1 MHIGVCRI
9 MLHLLESAS
18 LKDKRQVSRS
28 LSARIRNSFNVAVA
42 EVEDHELWQRLT
54 LAVCCV
60 STDSAHANEMISKVV
75 EFIEETR
82 RDLELLDYETEIMES
97 ESGLFVFQLKLAKK
111 LFYRSPVLLA
121 TDFVG
126 IVVRRA
132 L

>member
-1 MHIGVCRI
+1 
-9 MLHLLESAS
+9 MLHLPESAS

>member
-1 MHIGVCRI
+1 VHIGVCRI

-42 EVEDHELWQRLT
+42 GVEDHELWQRLT

>member
-9 MLHLLESAS
+9 MLHLPESAS

-28 LSARIRNSFNVAVA
+28 LSARIRNSFSVAVA

-54 LAVCCV
+54 LAVCYV
-60 STDSAHANEMISKVV
+60 STDSAHANEMVSKVV

-97 ESGLFVFQLKLAKK
+97 ES
-111 LFYRSPVLLA
+111 SLLA
-121 TDFVG
+121 YLSFS
-126 IVVRRA
+126 
-132 L
+132 

>member
-1 MHIGVCRI
+1 
-9 MLHLLESAS
+9 MLHLPESAS

-28 LSARIRNSFNVAVA
+28 LSARIRNSFSVAVA

-60 STDSAHANEMISKVV
+60 STDSAHANEMVSKVV

-97 ESGLFVFQLKLAKK
+97 ES
-111 LFYRSPVLLA
+111 SLLA
-121 TDFVG
+121 YLSFS
-126 IVVRRA
+126 
-132 L
+132 

>member
-9 MLHLLESAS
+9 MLHLPESAS

-28 LSARIRNSFNVAVA
+28 RSARIRNSFNVAVA

-60 STDSAHANEMISKVV
+60 STDSAHANEMVSKVV

-82 RDLELLDYETEIMES
+82 RDLELLDYETEII
-97 ESGLFVFQLKLAKK
+97 SGV
-111 LFYRSPVLLA
+111 
-121 TDFVG
+121 
-126 IVVRRA
+126 
-132 L
+132 

>member
-9 MLHLLESAS
+9 MLHLPESAS
-18 LKDKRQVSRS
+18 LKDKRQVSWS

-60 STDSAHANEMISKVV
+60 STDSAHANEMVSKVV

-82 RDLELLDYETEIMES
+82 RDLELLDYETEII
-97 ESGLFVFQLKLAKK
+97 SGV
-111 LFYRSPVLLA
+111 
-121 TDFVG
+121 
-126 IVVRRA
+126 
-132 L
+132 